1 MSRYP
6 HQLAYCHKWQYVYW
20 WGAANLKK
28 RKRKRREKKEKEREK
43 GKEKRR
49 KEYRTVLCQKIIMH
63 LYFVQYR
70 LLPER
75 MWSHRPWGR
84 MCTRMHVTHESG
96 RSSAILT
103 PSQLIFFCIVS
114 LEADHRAGE
123 NFAASEENM
132 VARNPVNLPFF
143 SSWSGCAVEA
153 LVL

>member
-6 HQLAYCHKWQYVYW
+6 HQLAHCQVRQYVYW

-28 RKRKRREKKEKEREK
+28 RKRKRREKKEKDREK
-43 GKEKRR
+43 GKEKGR
-49 KEYRTVLCQKIIMH
+49 KEYRTVLCKKNAPYSTVPTVSGNGTVW
-63 LYFVQYR
+63 L
-70 LLPER
+70 R
-75 MWSHRPWGR
+75 MWSHRPWG
-84 MCTRMHVTHESG
+84 RMHVTHESG